1 MALNFP
7 DNPSVNQIYTDTA
20 SGFSYVWDGT
30 VWISYESSDL
40 STVLEIDDISSG
52 FNSSTT
58 TFAVR
63 VGGSDMAPMDATQL
77 QIYLGGVAQNPNEDF
92 AIAGSNPTNIV
103 FTTPPAAGLNFVG
116 ILLGVSFPITEVSDG
131 SITIAKLAPSARGV
145 GIRSDGTLIGY
156 GATTFNFIGVGHTFN
171 VSSGTV
177 DIDLKTGVGSAVN
190 YPAGNKSPIS
200 YVDTYDTIT
209 ENLVLDTGNTGLS
222 TSVAFTVVPR
232 LEVATGVAITVGAG
246 KSLVIDALQLGV

>member
-1 MALNFP
+1 MCIR
-7 DNPSVNQIYTDTA
+7 DRIYTDTA

-58 TFAVR
+58 SFAVR

-77 QIYLGGVAQNPNEDF
+77 QVYLGGVAQNPNEDF

-156 GATTFNFIGVGHTFN
+156 GATTFNFVGVGHTFN
-171 VSSGTV
+171 VSAGTV
-177 DIDLKTGVGSAVN
+177 DIDLKTGVGSAIN

-209 ENLVLDTGNTGLS
+209 ENLVLDTGNSGLS

-232 LEVATGVAITVGAG
+232 LEVATGVAITVGVG

>member
-7 DNPSVNQIYTDTA
+7 DNPSVNQIYTDTT
-20 SGFSYVWDGT
+20 SGFSFVWDGT

-40 STVLEIDDISSG
+40 STVLELDDISSG

-58 TFAVR
+58 TFALNVN
-63 VGGSDMAPMDATQL
+63 GSPMGPENATQL
-77 QIYLGGVAQNPNEDF
+77 QIYLGGVAQNPNQDF
-92 AIAGSNPTNIV
+92 TISGSNIV

-116 ILLGVSFPITEVSDG
+116 ILLGVSFPVTSVSPG
-131 SITIAKLAPSARGV
+131 SVTLADLAADAKGV
-145 GIRSDGTLIGY
+145 GIRSDGVLIGY
-156 GATTFNFIGVGHTFN
+156 GATTFNFVGAGHTFT

-177 DIDLKTGVGSAVN
+177 DIDLKTGVGTAIN
-190 YPAGNKSPIS
+190 YGAGGKSPIS

-209 ENLVLDTGNTGLS
+209 ENLVLDNVNAGLS
-222 TSVAFTVVPR
+222 TSVAFTIVPR
-232 LEVATGVAITVGAG
+232 LEVASGVAITVGAG

>member
-58 TFAVR
+58 SFAVQ
-63 VGGSDMAPMDATQL
+63 VGGSNMSPADATQL

-92 AIAGSNPTNIV
+92 TITGSNPTNIV
-103 FTTPPAAGLNFVG
+103 FSTPPVAGLSFVG

-131 SITIAKLAPSARGV
+131 SITLAKLAPSAKGV

-156 GATTFNFIGVGHTFN
+156 GATTFNFLGAGHTFSVN
-171 VSSGTV
+171 SGTV
-177 DIDLKTGVGSAVN
+177 DISIKTGVGSAVN
-190 YPAGNKSPIS
+190 YPAGNKSPFS
-200 YVDTYDTIT
+200 YVDTYDTVN
-209 ENLVLDTGNTGLS
+209 ENIILDTANSGVS
-222 TSVAFTVVPR
+222 TSVAFTIVPR
-232 LEVATGVAITVGAG
+232 LEVASGVAITVGAG
-246 KSLVIDALQLGV
+246 KSLVIDALQLGA

>member
-145 GIRSDGTLIGY
+145 GIRSEGTLIGY
-156 GATTFNFIGVGHTFN
+156 GATTFNFIGAGHTFS
-171 VSSGTV
+171 VDSGTV
-177 DIDLKTGVGSAVN
+177 DIDLKTGVGTPIN
-190 YPAGNKSPIS
+190 YPGGNKSPFS
-200 YVDTYDTIT
+200 YVDMYEIVN
-209 ENLVLDTGNTGLS
+209 ENIVLDTANTGIS
-222 TSVAFTVVPR
+222 TSVAFTLIPR
-232 LEVATGVAITVGAG
+232 LEVATGVAVTVGAG